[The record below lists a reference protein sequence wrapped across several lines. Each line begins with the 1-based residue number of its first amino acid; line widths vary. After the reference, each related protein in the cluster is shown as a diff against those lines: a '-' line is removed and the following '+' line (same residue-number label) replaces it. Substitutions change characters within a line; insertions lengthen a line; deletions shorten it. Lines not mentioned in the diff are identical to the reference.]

1 LHDGDGGVNS
11 PRLSIGLPV
20 YNGERYLSEALNS
33 LLAQT
38 FEDFELIV
46 CDNAST
52 DRTEAICRTYA
63 VRDRRVRYHRNPT
76 NLGAARNYRL
86 TFAMSAAP
94 YFRWATYDD
103 LVAPELLARCVEVL
117 DRDESVVLA
126 YPKTKLLDEEGGVIS
141 ESEYEDGLHLTS
153 PRASERF
160 IKLIRRLGLCNAVYG
175 LIRASELRK
184 TALLGSYVG
193 SDGPLLAELTLYGKF
208 FEIPEYLFYRRR
220 HPAAFSSQQD
230 VKKLLQF
237 YEPQTKRRTPLI
249 AWHHLIAHL
258 TAVNRAPVSI
268 GEKIRLHHFLIRDAI
283 RSRGDYWDELT
294 TLVRRNRAAAVPRV
308 NSPHNSPATRLFDRE
323 EP

>member
-1 LHDGDGGVNS
+1 MNS
-11 PRLSIGLPV
+11 PRVSIGLPV

-52 DRTEAICRTYA
+52 DRTEAICRSYA
-63 VRDRRVRYHRNPT
+63 ARDRRVRYHRNPT

-86 TFAMSAAP
+86 AFAMSAAP

-103 LVAPELLARCVEVL
+103 LVGPELLARCVEVL

-126 YPKTKLLDEEGGVIS
+126 YPKTRLLDEWGRVTAD
-141 ESEYEDGLHLTS
+141 YEDGLHLLS

-160 IKLIRRLGLCNAVYG
+160 IQLIRRLRLCNAVYG
-175 LIRASELRK
+175 LIRASELRR

-193 SDGPLLAELTLYGKF
+193 SDGPLLAELTLYGRL
-208 FEIPEYLFYRRR
+208 FEVPEFLFYRRR

-230 VKKLLQF
+230 PQKLLQF
-237 YEPQTKRRTPLI
+237 YEPSTTRRIPLI
-249 AWHHLIAHL
+249 AWRHLIAHL
-258 TAVNRAPVSI
+258 AAVDRAPVRI
-268 GEKIRLHHFLIRDAI
+268 VEKARIYRFLIRDAI
-283 RSRGDYWDELT
+283 SSRGDYWGELA
-294 TLVRRNRAAAVPRV
+294 TLARRIMQPRGV
-308 NSPHNSPATRLFDRE
+308 W
-323 EP
+323 